1 MTSTENIKVK
11 SISEEMKEAYLDYA
25 MSVIIGRALPDVRD
39 GLKPVHRRILYAM
52 HEIGMTS
59 FKKSARIVGAVL
71 GQYHPHGDAAIY
83 DSVVRM
89 TQEFSLRYPLIDGQ
103 GNFGSIDGDSAAAMR
118 YTEARL
124 AKIAKELLE
133 DINKDTVE
141 MVPNF
146 DDSLKEPVVLPA
158 KLPNLLINGASG
170 IAVGMATNI
179 PPHNLTEVI
188 NGIIATIKNPEITNN
203 ELMEYIKGPDFPT
216 GGIIKG
222 IKGIRE
228 AYNEGKGK
236 IILQAKYEFEEFKT
250 NRIRIII
257 TEIPYMV
264 NKSKLIE
271 KIADLVLNKKIDGI
285 TDIRDESDRKG
296 MRIVIELRS
305 GINPDIIINNLYI
318 HTPLRTT
325 FGINNLVLVP
335 STDKKL
341 VPRTLQLKE
350 LIEEYIKHRE
360 EVITRRT
367 EFDKNKAEKRIHILK
382 GLIVAINNIDDV
394 VRILKDSKSIEKA
407 KEKLRLLEDEDHVKI
422 SEKQVEAILRMQL
435 QQLVKLERDK
445 IDNELKELSGKV
457 KEFDIILKDR
467 KRLHDEI
474 IKELKDLNEKYGD
487 KRRTVIEPGELF
499 IENRAELIPE
509 ENVVFLLTQEGYV
522 KSIAIESYR
531 SQKRGGKGMTAMKIG
546 EEDEISEIFACSN
559 HDKMCFFTNKGKVY
573 TINVFDIPTTKKRL
587 TRGTI
592 INKLLQLDPDEK
604 INAVLPV
611 KLEDFDKN
619 YFLTIVTKQGII
631 KKTEIQNLKN
641 VRRSGIIII
650 TLKENDD
657 LIDVKMTNGNNDI
670 IIGTKNG
677 FAIRFNESEVRS
689 TGRTSQGVIGID
701 LRSNDEVVEMAIVK
715 DSSSLLTITSKGYGK
730 RTEFKKYSRIHRG
743 GKGVLN
749 IQIHSKDEKV
759 VSIKSVKDNDEI
771 MLMTY
776 NGNIIRIPVSD
787 IRIIGRRTHGVT
799 LIRFSKDNKDDRVVA
814 VARIDESLIP
824 QEVEEIAEDIDFSD
838 FFEDGDE

>member
-1 MTSTENIKVK
+1 LTSTENIKVK